1 MIALQSLVAATRLL
15 GIPQSVDTEIVR
27 DVVRSFV
34 DQVKSLAGWN
44 RMSDE
49 CAVQAAVDVGFLV
62 LLSGGDISSDSLV
75 KELLVKVSHLTPS
88 CSIVADLSLLRPRYQ
103 KPFRAYWQITFAR
116 RNSYYIP
123 SSAIYRPQRLPTPQA
138 TLVRPASQITYVL
151 ARLQSVNLGVRL
163 LLSNLARDLGCCPS
177 LYSL

>member
-15 GIPQSVDTEIVR
+15 GIPHHVDTEIAR
-27 DVVRSFV
+27 GMVRSFV
-34 DQVKSLAGWN
+34 DQVKSLAGWS

-75 KELLVKVSHLTPS
+75 KELLVKVSHPIPS

-116 RNSYYIP
+116 PNSYYIP
-123 SSAIYRPQRLPTPQA
+123 SSAIYRPQRFPTPQPM
-138 TLVRPASQITYVL
+138 LVRPANPIIY
-151 ARLQSVNLGVRL
+151 A
-163 LLSNLARDLGCCPS
+163 
-177 LYSL
+177 